1 MIRNHNWYNLNS
13 TRQYPLDD
21 NATGDTDD
29 STGNLPSNILVDCNI
44 KFPNTVGKY
53 LYISSVHCTPNL
65 VTLTFLAADE
75 VAHDAGSVGSAGSSV
90 FIPVA
95 VITVQSPE
103 EFRPYPIEPL
113 YPGVGGWVVF
123 GDGAKSEFSGKFSTP
138 EQSQLAP
145 KAARWYEE
153 LPIPSIHKEGLA
165 DKLAGVVLLKGSNA
179 VEVVKDTKII
189 NGESKDVI
197 AIRLKSS
204 FGRNVLNELV
214 GPCGARPES
223 RNCLR
228 SPIEY
233 INTVPP
239 DCDGDITIN
248 FSGFGATVRE
258 FANSS
263 EGLEPYAER
272 GITLDFGIGIGDA
285 CTVNDRIPDKDGKL
299 PNDYFD
305 ECFSSISEYL
315 SSSSSSG
322 AAGTSSSSG
331 LSESSEVCGS
341 LPYGNTFDDLSG
353 AVLSGGIPIAPKN
366 WQVKA
371 GTWGFMDSQGVESWL
386 EYQGHGTQLSSSS
399 SDSIWRS
406 SISLDS
412 SSSSLWSG
420 SLHAYH
426 IDRIYTNSPSNGQS
440 VSLYTGCDYET
451 LIGSDG
457 DISRD
462 RRVWTDLYVPSGAHI
477 PSYEQGTGA
486 GVCLN
491 YRLSPF
497 SGFPHYIF
505 VSLDIYGHRLVISKW
520 AGNAYQELATGFPV
534 TLSSDRWYR
543 LSVTSE
549 VVTATSTK
557 ITASVFDAEQVSA
570 GGKSL
575 SASWPVEEAAGPL
588 KTVSITTA
596 AFGNIT
602 GDYSYDGYAGVFA
615 RNMKTFFSHFNF
627 DKDV

>member
-13 TRQYPLDD
+13 TRHYPLDD

-29 STGNLPSNILVDCNI
+29 SAGNLPTDVLVDCNI

-53 LYISSVHCTPNL
+53 LYISSAHCTPNL
-65 VTLTFLAADE
+65 VTLTFLAADS
-75 VAHDAGSVGSAGSSV
+75 VSHGIGSASSAGSSV

-95 VITVQSPE
+95 VITVQNPE
-103 EFRPYPIEPL
+103 EFRPYPIDPL

-123 GDGAKSEFSGKFSTP
+123 GDGVKSEFSGKFSTP
-138 EQSQLAP
+138 EQTQLAP
-145 KAARWYEE
+145 KVARWYEE

-165 DKLAGVVLLKGSNA
+165 DKLAGVVLLKGSNT

-189 NGESKDVI
+189 NGENKDVI

-204 FGRNVLNELV
+204 FGRNVLDELV
-214 GPCGARPES
+214 GPCGTRPES
-223 RNCLR
+223 RNCDR
-228 SPIEY
+228 PPIEY

-248 FSGFGATVRE
+248 FSGFGATSRE
-258 FANSS
+258 FAGSS
-263 EGLEPYAER
+263 GGLEPYAEH

-285 CTVNDRIPDKDGKL
+285 CTVNDRIPDEDGKL
-299 PNDYFD
+299 PNDYLD
-305 ECFSSISEYL
+305 DCDSSISESL

-322 AAGTSSSSG
+322 SAGTGSSSSS

-366 WQVKA
+366 WQVKI
-371 GTWGFMDSQGVESWL
+371 GTWGIVSGTDSWL

-399 SDSIWRS
+399 SDSIWQS
-406 SISLDS
+406 SI
-412 SSSSLWSG
+412 SSSLWSG
-420 SLHAYH
+420 SLQYYP
-426 IDRIYTNSPSNGQS
+426 INRVYYNLESNGQN
-440 VSLYTGCDYET
+440 VSLYTGCDYEA
-451 LIGSDG
+451 LVGSDG

-462 RRVWTDLYVPSGAHI
+462 RRVWADLMVPGSSSVAAWPGG
-477 PSYEQGTGA
+477 SA

-491 YRLSPF
+491 YRISPF

-505 VSLDIYGHRLVISKW
+505 VSLDIQGDRLVISRW

-534 TLSSDRWYR
+534 SLSPDKWYR

-549 VVTATSTK
+549 VVTETSTK
-557 ITASVFDAEQVSA
+557 ITASVFDAEQFST

-575 SASWPVEEAAGPL
+575 SASWPVEEEAGPL

-596 AFGNIT
+596 SFGNIQ

-615 RNMKTFFSHFNF
+615 RKLRTYFSHFNF